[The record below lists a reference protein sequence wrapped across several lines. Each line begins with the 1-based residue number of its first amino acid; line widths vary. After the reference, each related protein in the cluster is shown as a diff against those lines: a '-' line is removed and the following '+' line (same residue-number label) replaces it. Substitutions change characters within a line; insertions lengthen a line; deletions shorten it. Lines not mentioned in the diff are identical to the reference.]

1 MNPLAGLE
9 RRFGWLLQTSWQA
22 AVVAGLI
29 LLAQVLLRK
38 RLSPAWRHGLWFLL
52 LVRLLMPMTPS
63 SGVSV
68 FNLAKGSAPKVT
80 ATLASLAPLA
90 PADVPL
96 ANTAPRPRESLV
108 PPASAPQA
116 GSETALQLSPAVPV
130 AVARPMSVVLRP
142 RKTLDW
148 PAISASVWFAGTLVL
163 ALRFVWSNH
172 RFGLRLAGYL
182 PVRDDSFGRLLRQCA
197 ELLGVRQEVVVIE
210 TEEVESPAVYGLWQ
224 KRLLLPDGLREALT
238 PGELRHVLLHE
249 LAHIKRRDPE
259 LNCLVA
265 VLQILHWFNPVLWFA
280 FARMRTDRELATDEL
295 ALAHAPAGER
305 CAYGETIL
313 KVLEGLSERPPLPGL
328 VGIGESAAQIGERI
342 RAIARGS
349 VGRHWQWAASV
360 LVVVIAGVALTSAR
374 EEQQKGVD
382 LLIKYP
388 TTLTSGDA
396 VPARARPWQFTEADI
411 FQVSRFTVEVGKLL
425 RVETQVS
432 DLGIGHCADGAIW
445 AVLIPREEGKLTSSA
460 ATNEEKVAHVWL
472 RFHPSKINR
481 IFAAETVSAAGRR
494 NLEERMRA
502 IADAKFRSSW
512 HAGNNAMIPEPKDL
526 TVDVDTKG
534 GPRRF
539 FVVDTDAKTAEYVEA
554 FAERRVPAAD
564 EQANE
569 SFVDTNCASV
579 ISVSP
584 PNGAQNVELAQ
595 ELRIGFDHPMNPYT
609 VKLEWLAGGFQPNGS
624 IQVGADRKE
633 FIIPVRLTPGQEQ
646 TLALNHDP

>member
-1 MNPLAGLE
+1 
-9 RRFGWLLQTSWQA
+9 
-22 AVVAGLI
+22 
-29 LLAQVLLRK
+29 
-38 RLSPAWRHGLWFLL
+38 
-52 LVRLLMPMTPS
+52 
-63 SGVSV
+63 
-68 FNLAKGSAPKVT
+68 
-80 ATLASLAPLA
+80 
-90 PADVPL
+90 
-96 ANTAPRPRESLV
+96 
-108 PPASAPQA
+108 
-116 GSETALQLSPAVPV
+116 
-130 AVARPMSVVLRP
+130 
-142 RKTLDW
+142 
-148 PAISASVWFAGTLVL
+148 
-163 ALRFVWSNH
+163 
-172 RFGLRLAGYL
+172 
-182 PVRDDSFGRLLRQCA
+182 
-197 ELLGVRQEVVVIE
+197 
-210 TEEVESPAVYGLWQ
+210 
-224 KRLLLPDGLREALT
+224 
-238 PGELRHVLLHE
+238 
-249 LAHIKRRDPE
+249 
-259 LNCLVA
+259 
-265 VLQILHWFNPVLWFA
+265 
-280 FARMRTDRELATDEL
+280 
-295 ALAHAPAGER
+295 
-305 CAYGETIL
+305 
-313 KVLEGLSERPPLPGL
+313 
-328 VGIGESAAQIGERI
+328 
-342 RAIARGS
+342 
-349 VGRHWQWAASV
+349 
-360 LVVVIAGVALTSAR
+360 
-374 EEQQKGVD
+374 
-382 LLIKYP
+382 
-388 TTLTSGDA
+388 LTSGDA

-646 TLALNHDP
+646 TLALNHDS